1 MVGIDIVEIK
11 RIERTL
17 KLQGFLTK
25 YFSESEREYIR
36 KKNFAPQTVAG
47 MFAAKESVAKALGTG
62 FSEKV
67 FINDIEILH
76 DELDKPIVKL
86 IKGALERLKELG
98 FKGIEISISHEK
110 HYAVAACV
118 CCL

>member
-25 YFSESEREYIR
+25 YFSENEREYIK

-47 MFAAKESVAKALGTG
+47 MFAAKESIAKALGTG
-62 FSEKV
+62 FTREVLIS
-67 FINDIEILH
+67 DIEILH
-76 DELDKPIVKL
+76 NESDKPSVNL
-86 IKGALERLKELG
+86 IKGAKARLNELK
-98 FKGIEISISHEK
+98 FTIAELSISHEK
-110 HYAVAACV
+110 HYAVAVCV
-118 CCL
+118 CR